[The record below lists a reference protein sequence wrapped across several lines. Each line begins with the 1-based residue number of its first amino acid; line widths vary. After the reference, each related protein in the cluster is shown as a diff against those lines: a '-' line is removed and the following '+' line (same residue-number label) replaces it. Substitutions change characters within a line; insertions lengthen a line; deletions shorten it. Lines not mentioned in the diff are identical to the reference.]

1 MPVDADAVPDLGIMR
16 LQILLAA
23 RGGCRPQLA
32 GRLEAE
38 GRKTAALF
46 DREGRVNVLMQIDD
60 DPFPQANP
68 LCRPYDAVLEVESSA
83 EAGLQS
89 FVDAVEGIGE
99 RLGDIVHG
107 DLSAALIGAPQVI
120 IPTGPT
126 VFRYLYLMRRKAG
139 TSGED
144 YCSYYFHNHSNF
156 GFRTPGI
163 SGYTQF
169 HVDLVQSAMLG
180 RRLGFGICAVDSVSE
195 LYLDSLEDFFA
206 KIGDGRLGA
215 EAAADEERFVDRPN
229 SVSFCTTTSFT
240 AETRS

>member
-1 MPVDADAVPDLGIMR
+1 MPVGADEVPDLGIMR

-23 RGGCRPQLA
+23 RGGCRLELA
-32 GRLEAE
+32 DRLEAE

-46 DREGRVNVLMQIDD
+46 DREGRVTVLLQIED

-89 FVDAVEGIGE
+89 FVDAVEGVGE
-99 RLGDIVHG
+99 RLGDVVHG

-120 IPTGPT
+120 IRTDPTPL
-126 VFRYLYLMRRKAG
+126 RYLYLMRRKAH
-139 TSGED
+139 TSRED
-144 YCSYYFHNHSNF
+144 YFSYYFHNHSNF

-163 SGYTQF
+163 AGYTQF
-169 HVDLVQSAMLG
+169 HVDQVQSAMLG
-180 RRLGFGICAVDSVSE
+180 RRLGFGICAIDSVSE
-195 LYLDSLEDFFA
+195 LYLDSLEEFFD
-206 KIGDGRLGA
+206 KIADGKLGA
-215 EAAADEERFVDRPN
+215 EAAADEETFVDRPN

-240 AETRS
+240 AETRG

>member
-1 MPVDADAVPDLGIMR
+1 MPVGADAVPDLGIMR

-23 RGGCRPQLA
+23 RGGCRRELA
-32 GRLEAE
+32 GRLDVE

-46 DREGRVNVLMQIDD
+46 ARQGRVTVLVQIDD

-99 RLGDIVHG
+99 RLGDVVHG

-120 IPTGPT
+120 IPSHSTPL
-126 VFRYLYLMRRKAG
+126 RYLYLMRRKAG
-139 TSGED
+139 ISRED
-144 YCSYYFHNHSNF
+144 YISYYFHNHSNF

-163 SGYTQF
+163 SGYSQF
-169 HVDLVQSAMLG
+169 HVDQVQSAMIA
-180 RRLGFGICAVDSVSE
+180 RRLGFGICAIDSVSE
-195 LYLDSLEDFFA
+195 LYIDSLEDFFA
-206 KIGDGRLGA
+206 KIADGKLGA
-215 EAAADEERFVDRPN
+215 EAAADEARFVDRDN
-229 SVSFCTTTSFT
+229 SVSFCTRTCFA
-240 AETRS
+240 AETLG

>member
-1 MPVDADAVPDLGIMR
+1 MPVDADAVPDLGTMR

-23 RGGCRPQLA
+23 RGGCRPELA
-32 GRLEAE
+32 TRLETE

-46 DREGRVNVLMQIDD
+46 DRHGRVSVLVQIED

-99 RLGDIVHG
+99 RLGDVVHG

-126 VFRYLYLMRRKAG
+126 ALRYLYLMRRKAG
-139 TSGED
+139 TSRDD
-144 YCSYYFHNHSNF
+144 YISYYFHNHSNF

-169 HVDLVQSAMLG
+169 HVDQVQSAMLG

-195 LYLDSLEDFFA
+195 LYLDSLDDFFA
-206 KIGDGRLGA
+206 KLGDGKLGA
-215 EAAADEERFVDRPN
+215 EAAADEETFVDRPN
-229 SVSFCTTTSFT
+229 SVSFCTTVRFV
-240 AETRS
+240 AETGG